1 MSYNIISTITLISD
15 PIYLHYSHF
24 SLTNFLTVSLPSPLF
39 LRLIMAYW
47 SSILYHLFLLSLV
60 LDGARLCFSSEVYV
74 VYMGS
79 KNAENP
85 DEILKQ
91 NHQMLTSLHGGSIEK
106 AKASHV
112 YSYSNGFKG
121 FAAKLTREQAS
132 ILAEMPNVVSVFP
145 NEKRSL
151 HTTRSWDFMG
161 LQMDEAMEIPGFST
175 KNQENVIIGFVDT
188 GIWPESLSFSDKWMP
203 SVPPRWKGLCQIG
216 ENFTKSSCN
225 KKVIGARYYLNGYQA
240 EESKNPDKT
249 VKFRSPRDSS
259 GHGTHTAS
267 TASGRVVTKINYNHL
282 GLGAARGGAPMA
294 RIAIYKACW
303 DSGCYDAD
311 MLAAFDDA
319 IGDGVDIISVSLGSN
334 SPQRD
339 YFSDSI
345 SVGSFHAAS
354 HGILVVASAGNV
366 GTRGSVA
373 NLAPWILTVGASSTD
388 REFVSSFVLGNRK
401 KFMGESLSTFR
412 MKSPARIISASE
424 ANNGLFTAYQSSFC
438 LDGSLDRKKTRGKVV
453 VCRHSGNPSES
464 RVSKSLV
471 VKRAGGVGMVLVD
484 EAESDLAAPFAV
496 PAAIVGRTIG
506 ERILSYVNSTR
517 KPTSFISPAR
527 TVIGSRQAPRVAAF
541 SSKGPNLLTAEILK
555 PDIVAPGLNILAAW
569 SPAVNK
575 RLRFNILS
583 GTSMSCP
590 HVTGLL
596 ALIKA
601 VYPSWS
607 PAAIKSAL
615 MTTATVLDKEKNPIT
630 ADPSG
635 RIATPFDFGSGFP
648 SPSKFLEPGLVYDI
662 QPSDYR
668 NFLCSIGY
676 NDKTLQLVTGDRSK
690 CTGLAPTASNLNY
703 PSITV
708 PNLKGR
714 ISVTRTLMN
723 VGKPQCSYKALVV
736 SPSGVNVTVAPK
748 VLDFVR
754 YGQKIRFTVSFNAAD
769 SLADYV
775 FGSLTW
781 KSGRFQVSSPLVV
794 RFATDTGL

>member
-188 GIWPESLSFSDKWMP
+188 
-203 SVPPRWKGLCQIG
+203 
-216 ENFTKSSCN
+216 
-225 KKVIGARYYLNGYQA
+225 
-240 EESKNPDKT
+240 
-249 VKFRSPRDSS
+249 
-259 GHGTHTAS
+259 
-267 TASGRVVTKINYNHL
+267 
-282 GLGAARGGAPMA
+282 
-294 RIAIYKACW
+294 
-303 DSGCYDAD
+303 
-311 MLAAFDDA
+311 
-319 IGDGVDIISVSLGSN
+319 GSN